1 MHSHF
6 PDFVKKKKI
15 RTENPNEIFIPG
27 GLEFFFWGKCRGLG
41 MGEAK
46 GLPKAKPRVKMVKSL
61 L

>member
-27 GLEFFFWGKCRGLG
+27 GLEFFFFWGNVGGWGWGKLR
-41 MGEAK
+41 AS
-46 GLPKAKPRVKMVKSL
+46 PKQSPELRW
-61 L
+61 